1 MFDKPKANLNW
12 LHQPQSEE
20 FLDAC
25 YSAEDRP
32 LKSPP
37 CDAEKVATVV
47 RQVKIGH
54 SSKELK
60 APLANAPEAKAVP
73 SASSH
78 THDPAQ
84 LLLGAQIASLLL
96 EKAKA
101 LDVAKNHGS
110 IDKGCSSSSLSLGQ
124 EEENTDSQLLSKKAL
139 TVEPPPLPLPA
150 PECVPE
156 TSPNDDHATT
166 GSAHGQVP
174 GKSLEDYEKEAFQR
188 LPGKQHGGKAF
199 KRPACSKVPNSL
211 PKAKSCPKAK
221 AKPGPKAKAKGCLKA
236 CDKKQSKPAGN
247 CWGCIRCRGNTSG
260 CSTCKKQ
267 GFQGLRLNGRDA
279 WKRWFNSRK
288 A

>member
-156 TSPNDDHATT
+156 TLPNDDHATT
-166 GSAHGQVP
+166 GSADGQVP
-174 GKSLEDYEKEAFQR
+174 GKSLEDYEKEALAVITKR
-188 LPGKQHGGKAF
+188 KAEQLDARVPM
-199 KRPACSKVPNSL
+199 KRPAACKSKTTG
-211 PKAKSCPKAK
+211 KASASQDAKQNGNKAG
-221 AKPGPKAKAKGCLKA
+221 PGNGGCK
-236 CDKKQSKPAGN
+236 
-247 CWGCIRCRGNTSG
+247 RCRGQRHG
-260 CSTCKKQ
+260 CDQCQQATFNGQRFLNRAEWEKWHNDYLKQKSKK
-267 GFQGLRLNGRDA
+267 
-279 WKRWFNSRK
+279 KSK
-288 A
+288 